1 MRQRIR
7 ASSTIS
13 FITTNQQQP
22 SSFMRIKLL
31 LLGLVT
37 AATTMAQTT
46 YKPKL
51 TQGLVKG
58 YNQDITLKVSNPNQ
72 NYSATIHVEDQY
84 EVTSVSKDSVIINYM
99 VTKFDTQGPQ
109 AAVESADVSFGLLLN
124 KPLMASYNPDGS
136 FRHLLNADELISGT
150 SGNAKILAEQIFTD
164 NAYAIKQK
172 SSLMWML
179 MGRTIS
185 TGMVEDFL
193 DENINMKREFTVS
206 PDGRQVDVK
215 IASNMSEEEAQK
227 FLKAMLEK
235 AGEEVAGQSEE
246 IFNTLKALGM
256 ANISSIGAAHIYV
269 GDDDWVKSG
278 ESTLKMKMMGN
289 DMETTI
295 KYTPKQ

>member
-1 MRQRIR
+1 
-7 ASSTIS
+7 
-13 FITTNQQQP
+13 
-22 SSFMRIKLL
+22 MRIKLS
-31 LLGLVT
+31 LLGLLA
-37 AATTMAQTT
+37 AATALAQTT

-51 TQGLVKG
+51 IQGLVKG

-99 VTKFDTQGPQ
+99 VTKIDTQGSK
-109 AAVESADVSFGLLLN
+109 AAEESANASFGLMLN
-124 KPLMASYNPDGS
+124 KPLKASYNPDGS

-179 MGRTIS
+179 MGRTIN
-185 TGMVEDFL
+185 TGMTEDFL

-215 IASNMSEEEAQK
+215 IASNMSEEETKK

-246 IFNTLKALGM
+246 IFNTLKSMGM
-256 ANISSIGAAHIYV
+256 ADINSTGAAHIYV

>member
-1 MRQRIR
+1 
-7 ASSTIS
+7 
-13 FITTNQQQP
+13 
-22 SSFMRIKLL
+22 MRIKLS
-31 LLGLVT
+31 LLGLLT
-37 AATTMAQTT
+37 AATALAQTT

-51 TQGLVKG
+51 IQGLVKE

-99 VTKFDTQGPQ
+99 VTKIDTQGSK
-109 AAVESADVSFGLLLN
+109 AAEESANASFGLMLN
-124 KPLMASYNPDGS
+124 KPLKASYNPDGS

-179 MGRTIS
+179 MGRTIN
-185 TGMVEDFL
+185 TGMTEDFL

-215 IASNMSEEEAQK
+215 IASNMSEEETKK

-246 IFNTLKALGM
+246 IFNTLKSMGM
-256 ANISSIGAAHIYV
+256 ADINSTGAAHIYV